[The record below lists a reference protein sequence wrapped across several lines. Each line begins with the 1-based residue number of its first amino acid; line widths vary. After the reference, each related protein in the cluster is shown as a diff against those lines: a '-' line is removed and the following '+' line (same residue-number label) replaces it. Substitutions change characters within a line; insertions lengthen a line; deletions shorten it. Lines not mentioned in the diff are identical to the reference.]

1 MKFIV
6 DEQLENKWIEDEKM
20 DMDRIIEDE
29 MPDDMPLNP
38 FLPKLNKNKENL
50 VIKVRKRG
58 RRWRM
63 KKKKFLGQLSF

>member
-6 DEQLENKWIEDEKM
+6 DEQLENKWTEDEKM

-50 VIKVRKRG
+50 VN
-58 RRWRM
+58 
-63 KKKKFLGQLSF
+63 LC